1 MCIQCSVGA
10 GGVNMKS
17 DVRIVQAALNQALSP
32 EKPLVVDGLIGPA
45 TISVI
50 DAFQRGAVGLNRP
63 DGRVDP
69 NGRTLRTL
77 KDLQPKAFSS
87 DCLAAVMPTAPSSK
101 IETYFPL
108 MQSAAERTECVSG
121 ARRLAHFLAQIGHE
135 SLSLFYTEELASG
148 EAYEGRSDLG
158 NTQPGEGV
166 RFKGRGLIQLT
177 GRYNYEQYAEYAGI
191 DMSQPDWPELLSTP
205 EHALKVSLW
214 FWETRHLQEKAD
226 QDDLLGITRRV
237 NGGYNGLSD
246 RQAYLQRAKFFLE

>member
-10 GGVNMKS
+10 DGVNMKS
-17 DVRIVQAALNQALSP
+17 DVRIVQAALNQALKP
-32 EKPLVVDGLIGPA
+32 DKPLVVDGLIGPA

-69 NGRTLRTL
+69 NGRTLRAL
-77 KDLQPKAFSS
+77 KGLQPKVFSG
-87 DCLAAVMPTAPSSK
+87 DCLAAVMPTAPLAK

-108 MQSAAERTECVSG
+108 MSDASEQDGPISSP
-121 ARRLAHFLAQIGHE
+121 RRLAHFLAQIGHE
-135 SLSLFYTEELASG
+135 SLSLHYTEELASG
-148 EAYEGRSDLG
+148 EAYEGRADLG
-158 NTQPGEGV
+158 NTEPGDGV

-177 GRYNYEQYAEYAGI
+177 GRYNYEKYAAYAGI
-191 DMSQPDWPELLSTP
+191 DTTDPDWPELLSTP

-214 FWETRHLQEKAD
+214 FWQTRQLEERAD
-226 QDDLLGITRRV
+226 HDDLLGITRRV

-246 RQAYLQRAKFFLE
+246 RQSYLQRAKFFLD